1 MEFKPIKF
9 DKRMLIA
16 IVAVSILIPGI
27 YYFFASMG
35 AQMKRYDA
43 EIISGLLFTF
53 VVTLSISWVNLNI
66 INYIHRKIPDIRKW
80 SKRLGIELAIS
91 SVTAA
96 LIISFWVMM
105 MYIFYLASPMHGD
118 LAPRLVYSQNI
129 LVALIVNTIF
139 VLGFEANY
147 LVRQW
152 RESLIETEKLRR
164 ISAESQFSA
173 LKNQVN
179 PHFLFNSLNVL
190 SHLIATDPGKAQEFI
205 GRFSWIYRYVLQVR
219 DKSMVSLREEEE
231 FLSSYLFLQTLRFE
245 KNLELR
251 IDIPEEIRDH
261 FLPPLSLQLII
272 ENALKHNEISSS
284 RPMKIDVFAENAS
297 LVIRN
302 TYQPR
307 KEKEESTGFGI
318 EHLKLRYSYI
328 SDEKPEFYVQNN
340 LYIAKIPLISPAG

>member
-16 IVAVSILIPGI
+16 VFAVSFIIPGV
-27 YYFFASMG
+27 YYFFASMDSG
-35 AQMKRYDA
+35 IKRYDA
-43 EIISGLLFTF
+43 EVISGFLFTF
-53 VVTLSISWVNLNI
+53 VVTLSISWVNLRI
-66 INYIHRKIPDIRKW
+66 INYIHQKFPDIRKW
-80 SKRLGIELAIS
+80 SKRLAIELFIS
-91 SVTAA
+91 SLTAA

-105 MYIFYLASPMHGD
+105 MYFFYLTHSLHAGMQPS
-118 LAPRLVYSQNI
+118 LVYSQNI

-190 SHLIATDPGKAQEFI
+190 AHLISTDPEKAQAFI
-205 GRFSWIYRYVLQVR
+205 GKFSWIYRYVLQVR
-219 DKSMVSLREEEE
+219 DKSMVTLREEEE

-245 KNLELR
+245 NNLNLSV
-251 IDIPEEIRDH
+251 DIQEECRDYY
-261 FLPPLSLQLII
+261 LPPLSLQLII
-272 ENALKHNEISSS
+272 ENALKHNEISMAK
-284 RPMKIDVFAENAS
+284 PMRIEIRTLEGY
-297 LVIRN
+297 LVIAN
-302 TYQPR
+302 SYQPR
-307 KEKEESTGFGI
+307 NSKEESTGFGI
-318 EHLKLRYSYI
+318 DHLKLRYSYI
-328 SDEKPEFYVQNN
+328 SEKKPVFQIEDGQ
-340 LYIAKIPLISPAG
+340 YIAKIPLIKAEE